1 MSFSQSVGVL
11 PQGASYRPMK
21 KISVTREIRSIP
33 VYTPGKPI
41 EEAERELG
49 IRGSI
54 KLASNE
60 NPRGPSKRALRAI
73 EDSLKEIHR
82 YPESKGQPLVLSLA
96 RKWRLKPTQI
106 LLGNGSN
113 EIIELLTR
121 TLLVPGDE
129 AIFADWTFS
138 VYQRMVLA
146 SNGKPVIVPL
156 KLFRHDLT
164 GMAARISKRTKIIFI
179 CNPNNPTGTFVTKE
193 EMDRF
198 FGRTPGRITV
208 VIDEAYGD
216 YVTHRQCARGIGYL
230 KAGQNVVVLQ
240 TFSKVYGLAGL
251 RLGYGMA
258 SEELVSFMERV
269 RQPFNTSLLAQRGGL
284 AALSDEGH
292 VRESLRLNLLGR
304 DYLYQT
310 FDSLGVFY
318 LPTQA
323 NFILI
328 RIKRKGTE
336 VYEGLLKKGV
346 IVRNLGEGFLRI
358 TIGLPEENKRF
369 VEAFRKI
376 IGSEILRA
384 SFKN

>member
-1 MSFSQSVGVL
+1 
-11 PQGASYRPMK
+11 MK
-21 KISVTREIRSIP
+21 KISVTREIQSIP

-41 EEAERELG
+41 EEVERELG

-73 EDSLKEIHR
+73 KESLKEIHR
-82 YPESKGQPLVLSLA
+82 YPESNGEPLVLALA
-96 RKWRLKPTQI
+96 KKWRLNPEQI

-113 EIIELLTR
+113 EIIEMLTR

-129 AIFADWTFS
+129 TIFADWTFS

-164 GMAARISKRTKIIFI
+164 GMAARISRRTKIIFI

-198 FGRTPGRITV
+198 FERIPDRVIV
-208 VIDEAYGD
+208 VMDEAYGD
-216 YVTHRQCARGIGYL
+216 FVTHRQCAKGIGYL
-230 KAGQNVVVLQ
+230 RAGRNLVVLR

-251 RLGYGMA
+251 RLGYGMG
-258 SEELVSFMERV
+258 SEELVSYMKRV

-284 AALSDEGH
+284 AALSDETH
-292 VRESLRLNLLGR
+292 VRESLRLNQLGR
-304 DYLYQT
+304 HYLYQV
-310 FDSLGVFY
+310 FDSMGVFY

-328 RIKRKGTE
+328 RIKEGETG
-336 VYEGLLKKGV
+336 VYEKLLKKGV
-346 IVRNLGEGFLRI
+346 IVRNLGEGFLRV
-358 TIGLPEENKRF
+358 TIGVPEENKRF
-369 VEAFRKI
+369 ENAFREVV
-376 IGSEILRA
+376 GCEQ
-384 SFKN
+384 